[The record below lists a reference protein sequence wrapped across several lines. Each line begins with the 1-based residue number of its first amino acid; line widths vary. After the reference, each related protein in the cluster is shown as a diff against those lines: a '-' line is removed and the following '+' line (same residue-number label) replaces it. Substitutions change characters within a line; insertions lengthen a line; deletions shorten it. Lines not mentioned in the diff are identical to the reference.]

1 MLIAVYP
8 GSFDPITL
16 GHLDIIL
23 RACKICDK
31 LIIAIGKNSYKKNTS
46 LLSLKTRLHLI
57 NKVLK
62 DLHVDIQTKIEVK
75 EFDGLLVDFVK
86 LNGSKLIIRGLRAFS
101 DFDYEFNLAMINSKI
116 SKDVETMFLMANENK
131 QFISSKFVKELLELN
146 IDLSPFLPKIIIEDF
161 LKLKGEN

>member
-31 LIIAIGKNSYKKNTS
+31 LIIAVGKNSYKKNTS
-46 LLSLKTRLHLI
+46 LLSVKTRLHLI

>member
-1 MLIAVYP
+1 LLIAVYP

-16 GHLDIIL
+16 GYLDIML
-23 RACKICDK
+23 GACKVCDK
-31 LIIAIGKNSYKKNTS
+31 LIIAVGKNSYKKNTS
-46 LLSLKTRLHLI
+46 LLTISKRIELI
-57 NKVLK
+57 EKVVN
-62 DLHVDIQTKIEVK
+62 DLDGNIRQKIEISS
-75 EFDGLLVDFVK
+75 FDGLLVDFVK
-86 LNGSKLIIRGLRAFS
+86 EKKSNLIIRGLRAFS

-116 SKDVETMFLMANENK
+116 SNDVETIFLMANENK

>member
-86 LNGSKLIIRGLRAFS
+86 EKQSNLIIRGLRAFS

-146 IDLSPFLPKIIIEDF
+146 IDLSPFLPKTIIEDF

>member
-1 MLIAVYP
+1 MLTAVYP

>member
-1 MLIAVYP
+1 LLIAVYP

-31 LIIAIGKNSYKKNTS
+31 LIIAVGKNSYKKNTS
-46 LLSLKTRLHLI
+46 LLTISKRIELI
-57 NKVLK
+57 EKVVN
-62 DLHVDIQTKIEVK
+62 DLDGNIRQKIEISS
-75 EFDGLLVDFVK
+75 FDGLLVDFVK
-86 LNGSKLIIRGLRAFS
+86 EKKSNLIIRGLRAFS

-116 SKDVETMFLMANENK
+116 SNDVETIFLMANENK

>member
-1 MLIAVYP
+1 LLTAVYP